1 MAGTVTNPISPL
13 SGDAGAG
20 TPERIATDAGTEPV
34 NDAPRPAETKHP
46 HRKLVWALVVL
57 ASIVLVVSMI
67 ANWVQTQV
75 LNSGEF
81 SNSTEKILQNKDVQQ
96 QLSIF
101 AVDQLYANV
110 DVQAQIEQR
119 LPPPAAPLAAP
130 VTAATRQLAN
140 NVAETALASPRVQ
153 QLVATAIN
161 GAQQRFVS
169 LIDNKSKFVST
180 QGGDVTLEYGS
191 FVADLATRLGVDPST
206 ISQIQGFIQQYSTE
220 LKQRLTTIQ
229 SKIEST
235 RTTLSQA
242 QAGTLTPQ
250 ARQNLTTLVSD
261 AAGLRGTVASL
272 EQKITGIQPKA
283 PAQLQARLS
292 DLQGRLAKLDKRS
305 AAVQG
310 QAYAVL
316 KDPSQANILKLDPTL
331 ASLQTRVTTLLNRQA
346 VQHPGELVVMKSSG
360 LSGLQDLVKLLRNLG
375 FVLPVL
381 ALVLYLAAIY
391 LAKGRRRETLMRAG
405 GGILGAALVVL
416 LTRRLLGSAVT
427 DSVASSDAVK
437 PAVSAVFNIISA
449 GLRERAL
456 FVLVIGLGFIGG
468 GLLAGP
474 GRHEVAVRRFLA
486 PYLREQ
492 PVVVYAVVAFIFLL
506 WLTLL
511 PTINNIGQVLVVLVL
526 AALAVV
532 GVEILRRQA
541 AREFP
546 NASTTAP
553 GPAPRP

>member
-1 MAGTVTNPISPL
+1 
-13 SGDAGAG
+13 
-20 TPERIATDAGTEPV
+20 
-34 NDAPRPAETKHP
+34 
-46 HRKLVWALVVL
+46 VWALVVI
-57 ASIVLVVSMI
+57 ASIVLVVSML
-67 ANWVQTQV
+67 ANWIQTQV
-75 LNSGEF
+75 LDSGEF

-119 LPPPAAPLAAP
+119 LPPAAAPLAAP

-140 NVAETALASPRVQ
+140 NVAKTALASPQVQ
-153 QLVATAIN
+153 RLVATAIN

-169 LIDNKSKFVST
+169 LIEDKGKFVST

-191 FVADLATRLGVDPST
+191 FLADLASRLGVDPST

-235 RTTLSQA
+235 RASLSQA
-242 QAGTLTPQ
+242 QAGTLSPE
-250 ARQNLTTLVSD
+250 ARQNLTTLETD
-261 AAGLRGTVASL
+261 AAQLHTTVVSL
-272 EQKITGIQPKA
+272 EQKITGIEPKA
-283 PAQLQARLS
+283 PAQLQGRLS
-292 DLQGRLAKLDKRS
+292 DLQGRLAQLDKRS

-310 QAYAVL
+310 QAAAVL

-331 ASLQTRVTTLLNRQA
+331 ASLQTRVTDLLNRQA
-346 VQHPGELVVMKSSG
+346 IQHPGELVVMKSSG
-360 LSGLQDLVKLLRNLG
+360 LSGLQDLVKVLRHLG
-375 FVLPVL
+375 FVLPLL
-381 ALVLYLAAIY
+381 ALILYLAAIY
-391 LAKGRRRETLMRAG
+391 LAKGWRRETLIAAG
-405 GGILGAALVVL
+405 GGILGAALLVL
-416 LTRRLLGSAVT
+416 LTRRLIGGAVV

-437 PAVSAVFNIISA
+437 PAVTAVWNIISA
-449 GLRERAL
+449 GLHDRAV

-492 PVVVYAVVAFIFLL
+492 PVVVYAVLAFIFLL

-511 PTINNIGQVLVVLVL
+511 PTINNIGQVLVILVL

-546 NASTTAP
+546 EATTTY
-553 GPAPRP
+553 GGGDG

>member
-1 MAGTVTNPISPL
+1 VFAS
-13 SGDAGAG
+13 
-20 TPERIATDAGTEPV
+20 
-34 NDAPRPAETKHP
+34 
-46 HRKLVWALVVL
+46 VVL
-57 ASIVLVVSMI
+57 FVSMI

-119 LPPPAAPLAAP
+119 LPPPAAPLSAP
-130 VTAATRQLAN
+130 VTAATRQLAT
-140 NVAETALASPRVQ
+140 NVAETALASPQVQ

-169 LIDNKSKFVST
+169 LIEDKDKFVST

-191 FVADLATRLGVDPST
+191 FVADLASRLGVDPSV

-229 SKIEST
+229 SRIEST

-242 QAGTLTPQ
+242 QAGTLSPQ
-250 ARQNLTTLVSD
+250 AQQNLTTLETD
-261 AAGLRGTVASL
+261 AAQLHTTVASL
-272 EQKITGIQPKA
+272 EQKIAGIQPKA
-283 PAQLQARLS
+283 PAQLQSRLS

-305 AAVQG
+305 AAAQG
-310 QAYAVL
+310 QAAAVL

-331 ASLQTRVTTLLNRQA
+331 ASLQTRVTDLLNRQA

-360 LSGLQDLVKLLRNLG
+360 LSGLQDLVKVLRNLG
-375 FVLPVL
+375 FVLPLL

-391 LAKGRRRETLMRAG
+391 LAKGWRRETLMRAG
-405 GGILGAALVVL
+405 GGILGATLLVL

-474 GRHEVAVRRFLA
+474 GRHEIAVRRFLA

-492 PVVVYAVVAFIFLL
+492 PVVVYAVLAFIFLL

-511 PTINNIGQVLVVLVL
+511 PTINNVGQVLVILIL

-532 GVEILRRQA
+532 GVEILRRQT

-546 NASTTAP
+546 DASTT
-553 GPAPRP
+553 GGGER